1 MYHSEV
7 FTLSFICHKARAL
20 EKTGSPSMATLY
32 KQSFI
37 SHHQSAS
44 CQEKKKKEIL
54 TRVYGPYANAQLT
67 WISCWVKFLWLF
79 FFLL

>member
-1 MYHSEV
+1 MYHCEI
-7 FTLSFICHKARAL
+7 FTLSFIYHKARTR

-44 CQEKKKKEIL
+44 CQDRKKKETL
-54 TRVYGPYANAQLT
+54 TEFMGLMQML
-67 WISCWVKFLWLF
+67 ISPGYLVV
-79 FFLL
+79 